1 METHESI
8 MMLIK
13 KNGLARENS
22 NNLLSLLLSSCNN
35 KENQE
40 EGLGVEEV
48 VDECQTFYFAGKE
61 TTANLLTWALLLLA
75 QHQRMAN
82 QSKGRSDW
90 RLKRQRAGCRG
101 LN

>member
-75 QHQRMAN
+75 QHQEW
-82 QSKGRSDW
+82 QT
-90 RLKRQRAGCRG
+90 RAREEVIGV
-101 LN
+101 